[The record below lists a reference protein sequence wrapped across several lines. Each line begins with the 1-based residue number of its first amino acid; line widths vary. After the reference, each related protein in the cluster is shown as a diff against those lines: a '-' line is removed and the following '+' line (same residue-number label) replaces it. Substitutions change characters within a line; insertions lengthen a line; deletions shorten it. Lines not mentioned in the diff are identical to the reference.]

1 MIDADRPNWAHD
13 GRDWPHRQSSQF
25 VHAGGV
31 RWHVQRFGQGPAAL
45 LVHGTGASSH
55 SWCRFA
61 ELLAQRF
68 SLVIPD
74 LPDHG
79 FSEAPANYRLSLP
92 AMSDGLQKL
101 LKALDV
107 SPVLAVGHSAG
118 AAVLASSCL
127 KGGLRPRLLI
137 SVNGAWLPFRGI
149 AGQIFPSIAKLLSLN
164 PFASRL
170 FAWSIDRST
179 VLRLV
184 GETGSKI
191 DGRGLELYER
201 LLQRPGHVAGALGMM
216 ANWDLEPL
224 VRQLAQLELPVILLA
239 GSKDRSI
246 PPQES
251 RRVAAMLPNARVEI
265 LEGLGHLAHEERPN
279 EIAAL
284 VLRLAAGSG
293 IIE

>member
-1 MIDADRPNWAHD
+1 MVHGDRPDWERD

-25 VHAGGV
+25 VRAGGV
-31 RWHVQRFGQGPAAL
+31 RWHVQRFGQGPVAL

-55 SWCRFA
+55 SWSRSA
-61 ELLAQRF
+61 EWLAQRF
-68 SLVIPD
+68 TVVIPD

-79 FSEAPANYRLSLP
+79 FSEAPASYRLSLP
-92 AMSDGLQKL
+92 QMSDGLHKL

-107 SPVLAVGHSAG
+107 SPVFAVGHSAG
-118 AAVLASSCL
+118 AAVLASLCL
-127 KGGLRPRLLI
+127 KGAIRPGLLV
-137 SVNGAWLPFRGI
+137 SVNGAWLPFKGL
-149 AGQIFPSIAKLLSLN
+149 AGQIFPSIAKLLYLN
-164 PFASRL
+164 PFTPRL
-170 FAWSIDRST
+170 FAWSVDRST

-201 LLQRPGHVAGALGMM
+201 LLRRPGHVAGALGMM

-224 VRQLAQLELPVILLA
+224 VNQLACLDLPVILLA

-265 LEGLGHLAHEERPN
+265 LEGLGHLAHEERPK
-279 EIAAL
+279 EIASL
-284 VLRLAAGSG
+284 VLKLAAGAG